1 MKPRILLRITVV
13 LTLFYAFGHV
23 MGHLTRKETSDPVN
37 KEVIRQMEQ
46 NKFSVNG
53 SMRSWDDFYEALSL
67 DSALVLLVF
76 AVIFWML
83 SGMVE
88 KYPRVVYDL
97 LWPILICLIG
107 FSITNFL
114 YVFMIPTATSL
125 ITCIVIITALI
136 QLRKH
141 PAFTVEG

>member
-88 KYPRVVYDL
+88 KYPRVVYNL

-141 PAFTVEG
+141 RAFTMEG